1 MPTVQQQREKL
12 IGLLKQLF
20 QLDQPELDFG
30 FYRIMHAK
38 AKEVTRFLEE
48 DLLKAMADAFGE
60 FSGQQVEDR
69 LESAR
74 QRVAEQLGSTALLE
88 DGTLA
93 DLFKETPAGKEYASA
108 LESARAA
115 VDTTTAERE
124 VYDHLYRFFERYY
137 EGGDFISKRYL
148 TRETS
153 SRAAPYAVPYN
164 GEEVK
169 LHWANSDQYYIKTAE
184 YFTNFTFKLR
194 PENAENP
201 LPVTFKIV
209 DATEGEHGN
218 VKASNGQKRYF
229 ILHSEDPV
237 GIENGE
243 LVVRFEYRP
252 DPEKTGQ
259 DKVWQGKRNEEAEK
273 AVLDALEDVEEA
285 REYFEALR
293 QPAPTNTQRDRTLL
307 GKYVAKYSD
316 INTMDYFIHKNLGGF
331 LRRELD
337 YYIKNEVMRLDDI
350 ESADAPRVEQYLNK
364 IKVLRR
370 IAGKLIDFLAQLEDF
385 QKKLWLKKK
394 FVVDT
399 QYCITLSQVP
409 EELYP
414 EIIANDAQR
423 EEWVRLFAIDDI
435 EADLNQPGYSVP
447 LKPEFLKAH
456 QTLMVD
462 TQHFSAGFRGR
473 LMEALGDIDDK
484 TDGVAFHSE
493 NFQALA
499 FAQARY
505 KSEADFVYID
515 PPYNTDATPILYK
528 NDYKES
534 SWLSLLQNRLLAAM
548 QLQSAESALCVAIDD
563 AELDRLSLL
572 LRTVYAGEDLF
583 RVVVNHYPGSGTGR
597 SNVTRTHEYALFVV
611 PSGLDLLRG
620 EAVEA
625 GERERNFRRSGTG
638 ENNYR
643 IGRPNSFYAVIVD
656 PSTRDIVGVEEPPI
670 GEDYP
675 REQTAEGYVRI
686 YPIGEDGSER
696 VWSLSYEGAIDAIN
710 SALLRCTDNM
720 VINRLYNDD
729 ERRNLLPSLWI
740 DKRFSAVSHGTNL
753 LKDLFGTNDSFS
765 YPKSLHTVDF
775 ALEAATYA
783 KRTGTVI
790 DYFAGSGTTGHAVI
804 HRNRTDG
811 GRRRFVLV
819 EMGSYFDTVLVPR
832 LKKIVFSP
840 EWRDAKPKRMATP
853 QEAQRSP
860 RIMKVIRLESYEDTL
875 NNLEFKDNEARLQLL
890 EQNDGLRED
899 HTLHYML
906 DVETKGSQSL
916 LNIDAFADPTAYK
929 LKVKKPGSDEYDVRS
944 VDLLETFNYL
954 IGLRVEH
961 ISAPQVFSAAFTREP
976 DPELP
981 EDQRTRLVVDGW
993 REKIVGSD
1001 LHIVSKG
1008 TFIESPD
1015 GPWWFRKVEGWTTDG
1030 NGGREKVLIV
1040 WRKLTGDIEQDNL
1053 MLDCWFKRQRI
1064 STQDFE
1070 YDTIYVNGSNNLPNL
1085 KREQDNWKVRL
1096 IEEDFFRLMWDVED
1110 V

>member
-38 AKEVTRFLEE
+38 ANQVTKFLED
-48 DLLKAMADAFGE
+48 DLLKIIVDAFGE
-60 FSGQQVEDR
+60 LSGQPVQKRLNKARQQVEG
-69 LESAR
+69 
-74 QRVAEQLGSTALLE
+74 QLGASALNA

-93 DLFKETPAGKEYASA
+93 DIFKETPVGKEYISA
-108 LESARAA
+108 FEMARAA
-115 VDTTTAERE
+115 ADTKTAEGE

-153 SRAAPYAVPYN
+153 GRAAPYAIPYN

-194 PENAENP
+194 PEDTENP

-237 GIENGE
+237 GVENGA

-259 DKVWQGKRNEEAEK
+259 DAVWQGKRNEEAEK
-273 AVLDALEDVEEA
+273 AVLAALEGIEEA
-285 REYFEALR
+285 REYLEALR
-293 QPAPTNTQRDRTLL
+293 QTAPTNAQKDRTLL
-307 GKYVAKYSD
+307 GKYVARYSAR
-316 INTMDYFIHKNLGGF
+316 NTMDYFIHKNLGDF

-364 IKVLRR
+364 IKVLRK

-399 QYCITLSQVP
+399 QYCITLSQIP
-409 EELYP
+409 EEFYP

-423 EEWVRLFAIDDI
+423 EEWVRLFAIDEI
-435 EADLNQPGYSVP
+435 KGDLTQPGYTVP

-456 QTLMVD
+456 PTLVVD
-462 TQHFSAGFRGR
+462 TKHFTPDFKAR
-473 LMEALGDIDDK
+473 LLDKIDDLEEK
-484 TDGVAFHSE
+484 VDGVLFHSE

-499 FAQARY
+499 LMQTRY
-505 KSEADFVYID
+505 REQVKCIYID
-515 PPYNTDATPILYK
+515 PPYNTGSDGFPYKDSYRHASWMSMLVDRTQEARKCLSRTGVLFCSIDENEVHRLYTLLADVFGEQNYLADIVWQGSSK
-528 NDYKES
+528 NDQRYLSISHEYMLTVLRDKEYLDETS
-534 SWLSLLQNRLLAAM
+534 IRWLERKEGLDDIYAAFERIKKRFPDDYEK
-548 QLQSAESALCVAIDD
+548 QSAALKEWYAGLKPNHPAKAQSHFNRVERRGIYFPDNISKPAKGYYYDVIHPISGKPCAKPKGGWRFIESTMKE
-563 AELDRLSLL
+563 ELSKDNIHFGKDENSIPCRKSFLHETEYMSP
-572 LRTVYAGEDLF
+572 RTVIYQD
-583 RVVVNHYPGSGTGR
+583 GR
-597 SNVTRTHEYALFVV
+597 AAT
-611 PSGLDLLRG
+611 
-620 EAVEA
+620 
-625 GERERNFRRSGTG
+625 
-638 ENNYR
+638 
-643 IGRPNSFYAVIVD
+643 AVI
-656 PSTRDIVGVEEPPI
+656 R
-670 GEDYP
+670 
-675 REQTAEGYVRI
+675 
-686 YPIGEDGSER
+686 
-696 VWSLSYEGAIDAIN
+696 
-710 SALLRCTDNM
+710 
-720 VINRLYNDD
+720 
-729 ERRNLLPSLWI
+729 
-740 DKRFSAVSHGTNL
+740 
-753 LKDLFGTNDSFS
+753 DLFGDKNVFAN
-765 YPKSLHTVDF
+765 PKDHNVLGRLFKLMVEDGDLALDF
-775 ALEAATYA
+775 
-783 KRTGTVI
+783 
-790 DYFAGSGTTGHAVI
+790 FAGSGTTGHAVI
-804 HRNRTDG
+804 NLNREDG
-811 GRRRFVLV
+811 GTRKFILV
-819 EMGSYFDTVLVPR
+819 EMGDYFDTVLLPR
-832 LKKIVFSP
+832 LKKVTFTP
-840 EWRDAKPKRMATP
+840 EWKDGKPKRMATAE
-853 QEAQRSP
+853 EAERSP
-860 RIMKVIRLESYEDTL
+860 RIIKVIRLESYEDTL
-875 NNLEFKDNEARLQLL
+875 NNLEFKDDEARLRLI

-899 HTLHYML
+899 YMLHYML
-906 DVETKGSQSL
+906 DVETRGSQSL

-929 LKVKKPGSDEYDVRS
+929 LKVKKPGSDEYEVRN

-961 ISAPQVFSAAFTREP
+961 ISAPQVFAATFKREP

-981 EDQRTRLVVDGW
+981 ADSNTKLIVDG
-993 REKIVGSD
+993 RIRQD
-1001 LHIVSKG
+1001 
-1008 TFIESPD
+1008 TD

-1040 WRKLTGDIEQDNL
+1040 WRKLTGDIEKDNL
-1053 MLDCWFKRQRI
+1053 MLDEWFKANCI

>member
-38 AKEVTRFLEE
+38 AKEVTRFLED

-60 FSGQQVEDR
+60 FSGQQVEER

-74 QRVAEQLGSTALLE
+74 QRVVEQLGSTALLE

-108 LESARAA
+108 LESARAV
-115 VDTTTAERE
+115 VDTTTAEGE

-153 SRAAPYAVPYN
+153 GRAAPYAVPYN

-194 PENAENP
+194 PEDTENP

-237 GIENGE
+237 GVENGA

-259 DKVWQGKRNEEAEK
+259 DAVWQGKRNEEAEK
-273 AVLDALEDVEEA
+273 AVLAALEGVEEA
-285 REYFEALR
+285 REYLEALR
-293 QPAPTNTQRDRTLL
+293 QTAPTNAQKDRTLL
-307 GKYVAKYSD
+307 GKYVARYSAR
-316 INTMDYFIHKNLGGF
+316 NTMDYFIHKNLGDF

-364 IKVLRR
+364 IKVLRK

-399 QYCITLSQVP
+399 QYCITLSQIP
-409 EELYP
+409 EEFYP

-423 EEWVRLFAIDDI
+423 EEWVRLFAIDEI
-435 EADLNQPGYSVP
+435 KGDLTQPGYTVP
-447 LKPEFLKAH
+447 LKPEFLKTYP
-456 QTLMVD
+456 TLVVD
-462 TQHFSAGFRGR
+462 TKHFSPDFKAR
-473 LMEALGDIDDK
+473 LLSTISDLEEK
-484 TDGVAFHSE
+484 VDGVLFHSE

-499 FAQARY
+499 LMQTRY
-505 KSEADFVYID
+505 REQVKCIYID
-515 PPYNTDATPILYK
+515 PPYNTNATEIIYK
-528 NDYKES
+528 NGYRDS
-534 SWLSLLQNRLLAAM
+534 SWLSLIYDRVYSSIKLSMYDGIHCITIDEVECPRLWIELE
-548 QLQSAESALCVAIDD
+548 QLFGID
-563 AELDRLSLL
+563 
-572 LRTVYAGEDLF
+572 
-583 RVVVNHYPGSGTGR
+583 NHLGTACIR
-597 SNVTRTHEYALFVV
+597 SNPGGRKRKRQLAIQHEYALFFAKDSSVQV
-611 PSGLDLLRG
+611 SKLPVAPENKTHNYKQDEKGEWFELRNLRKEG
-620 EAVEA
+620 IDSAA
-625 GERERNFRRSGTG
+625 KPGDERYYPIYFDPNNERISSKQKLPVQILPIDSKGVKRIWRRSVEDIDQLANNG
-638 ENNYR
+638 EIICKQTKNGYQLYLRYR
-643 IGRPNSFYAVIVD
+643 G
-656 PSTRDIVGVEEPPI
+656 GLE
-670 GEDYP
+670 GE
-675 REQTAEGYVRI
+675 T
-686 YPIGEDGSER
+686 
-696 VWSLSYEGAIDAIN
+696 
-710 SALLRCTDNM
+710 
-720 VINRLYNDD
+720 
-729 ERRNLLPSLWI
+729 
-740 DKRFSAVSHGTNL
+740 
-753 LKDLFGTNDSFS
+753 
-765 YPKSLHTVDF
+765 PKSLWLDAKFSASEHGTPILDNILGKREVFDF
-775 ALEAATYA
+775 PKSVYA
-783 KRTGTVI
+783 VAECIQVMSFRRDCLVL

-804 HRNRTDG
+804 NLNREDG
-811 GRRRFVLV
+811 GTRKFILV
-819 EMGSYFDTVLVPR
+819 EMGDYFDTVLLPR
-832 LKKIVFSP
+832 LKKVTFTP
-840 EWRDAKPKRMATP
+840 EWKDGKPKRMATAE
-853 QEAQRSP
+853 EAERSP
-860 RIMKVIRLESYEDTL
+860 RIIKVIRLESYEDTL
-875 NNLEFKDNEARLQLL
+875 NNLEFKDDEARLRLI

-899 HTLHYML
+899 YMLHYML
-906 DVETKGSQSL
+906 DVETRGSQSL

-961 ISAPQVFSAAFTREP
+961 ISAPQVFAATFKREP

-981 EDQRTRLVVDGW
+981 ADSNTKLIVDG
-993 REKIVGSD
+993 RIKQD
-1001 LHIVSKG
+1001 A
-1008 TFIESPD
+1008 D

-1030 NGGREKVLIV
+1030 NGGRERVLIV

-1053 MLDCWFKRQRI
+1053 MLDEWFKANCI

>member
-38 AKEVTRFLEE
+38 AKEVTRFLED

-60 FSGQQVEDR
+60 FSGQQVEER

-74 QRVAEQLGSTALLE
+74 QRVVEQLGSTALLE

-108 LESARAA
+108 LESARTAT
-115 VDTTTAERE
+115 DTTTAERE

-153 SRAAPYAVPYN
+153 GRAAPYAVPYN

-169 LHWANSDQYYIKTAE
+169 LHWANSDQYYIKTTE

-201 LPVTFKIV
+201 LPVTFRIV

-229 ILHSEDPV
+229 ILHSGDPV
-237 GIENGE
+237 GVEDGE

-259 DKVWQGKRNEEAEK
+259 DNVWQGKRNEEAEK
-273 AVLDALEDVEEA
+273 AVLAALEGVEEA
-285 REYFEALR
+285 WEYFEALR
-293 QPAPTNTQRDRTLL
+293 QPAPINTQRDRTLL
-307 GKYVAKYSD
+307 GKFVARYSAR
-316 INTMDYFIHKNLGGF
+316 NTMDYFIHKNLRDF

-364 IKVLRR
+364 IKVLRK

-409 EELYP
+409 EEFYP

-423 EEWVRLFAIDDI
+423 EEWVRLFTIDEI
-435 EADLNQPGYSVP
+435 KQDLTQPGYTVP

-456 QTLMVD
+456 PTLVLD
-462 TQHFSAGFRGR
+462 TRHFASDFTAQ
-473 LMEALGDIDDK
+473 LLEAIGDLEDR
-484 TDGVAFHSE
+484 TDGVLFHSE
-493 NFQALA
+493 NFQALN
-499 FAQARY
+499 FLRTRY
-505 KSEADFVYID
+505 AKSIDCIYAD
-515 PPYNTDATPILYK
+515 PPYNTSATEIIYK
-528 NDYKES
+528 NSYKHS
-534 SWLSLLQNRLLAAM
+534 SWLSLMADRISLAYGLLARGGG
-548 QLQSAESALCVAIDD
+548 LCVTIDDFEFHRLRSLLEDICSAESIMGVAAIK
-563 AELDRLSLL
+563 
-572 LRTVYAGEDLF
+572 
-583 RVVVNHYPGSGTGR
+583 NNPSGRATAKGF
-597 SNVTRTHEYALFVV
+597 SIAHEYAVFV
-611 PSGLDLLRG
+611 GKG
-620 EAVEA
+620 EESEIGRLTHSEEQRSRYKEIDSDGQFEWV
-625 GERERNFRRSGTG
+625 NFRKHGG
-638 ENNYR
+638 ANANR
-643 IGRPNSFYAVIVD
+643 IARPKLFYGIFVSETAIRI
-656 PSTRDIVGVEEPPI
+656 PQQAWNETLRHWEILEEPN
-670 GEDYP
+670 EDEVLVYP
-675 REQTAEGYVRI
+675 VTPGGDEKTWKWGIDTSRENLCELRPGRDQSGRLAVYRKARFNDEG
-686 YPIGEDGSER
+686 
-696 VWSLSYEGAIDAIN
+696 
-710 SALLRCTDNM
+710 T
-720 VINRLYNDD
+720 
-729 ERRNLLPSLWI
+729 LPRTLW
-740 DKRFSAVSHGTNL
+740 DKKEYSSTEYGTNL
-753 LKDLFGTNDSFS
+753 LARIFGEKEVFSF
-765 YPKSLHTVDF
+765 PKSVHAVSDCLRVAHSHEDSTNLDF
-775 ALEAATYA
+775 
-783 KRTGTVI
+783 
-790 DYFAGSGTTGHAVI
+790 FAGSGTTGHSI
-804 HRNRTDG
+804 IEMNRADG
-811 GRRRFVLV
+811 GSRRFVLV
-819 EMGSYFDTVLVPR
+819 EMGGHLNDALLPR
-832 LKKIVFSP
+832 LKKVTFTP
-840 EWRDAKPKRMATP
+840 EWKDGKPKRLATA
-853 QEAQRSP
+853 EETERSP

-875 NNLEFKDNEARLQLL
+875 NNLEFKDDEARLRLL
-890 EQNDGLRED
+890 ERSDELRED

-961 ISAPQVFSAAFTREP
+961 ISAPQVFAAAFKREP

-981 EDQRTRLVVDGW
+981 ADSNTKLIVDG
-993 REKIVGSD
+993 RIKQD
-1001 LHIVSKG
+1001 AN
-1008 TFIESPD
+1008 

-1030 NGGREKVLIV
+1030 NGGREKALIV

-1053 MLDCWFKRQRI
+1053 MLDEWFKANCI